1 MACDGCNCFL
11 SFWAIFC
18 TFTSITAWIMKIS
31 KKKKNAC
38 NTSAPKII
46 IICYT
51 VPEIWCVT
59 DVIVIF
65 HFGLFFVL
73 LPLTARKMKIPKKK
87 KRRRKKPW
95 RYHHFTQ
102 VYQNSWYMLYCSWDM
117 VGDGCNCCFSFWTI
131 FCPFT
136 PLTAQKWKFQKN
148 EKKKP
153 WRCHFTQVYQ
163 NSWSYAL
170 LFLRYGVWQM

>member
-73 LPLTARKMKIPKKK
+73 LPLTARKMKISKKK
-87 KRRRKKPW
+87 K
-95 RYHHFTQ
+95 
-102 VYQNSWYMLYCSWDM
+102 
-117 VGDGCNCCFSFWTI
+117 
-131 FCPFT
+131 
-136 PLTAQKWKFQKN
+136 
-148 EKKKP
+148 KKKKKTLEISSFYTSVP
-153 WRCHFTQVYQ
+153 KLMIICYTVPEIWWVTDVIVVFHFGQFF
-163 NSWSYAL
+163 AL
-170 LFLRYGVWQM
+170 LLP